1 MAWIAVARV
10 GEVDELA
17 PLAMQ
22 RLAVAERKL
31 LLCHGQS
38 GYFCIDE
45 MCTHEDYSLAFG
57 CVRDDRIKCSLHGS
71 WFDLA
76 SGQALNEPA
85 ECALRTYPV
94 KIEAGQVWVE
104 V

>member
-1 MAWIAVARV
+1 MGWFAVANV
-10 GEVDELA
+10 GGSDELA

-22 RLAVAERKL
+22 RIAVAGKRL
-31 LLCHGQS
+31 LLCRGQAE
-38 GYFCIDE
+38 YFCIDE

-57 CVRDDRIKCSLHGS
+57 CVKDNRIKCSLHGS

-76 SGQALNEPA
+76 SGQALNAPA
-85 ECALRTYPV
+85 ECALHTYPTKV
-94 KIEAGQVWVE
+94 EAGQVWVE

>member
-1 MAWIAVARV
+1 MGWTAVASV
-10 GEVDELA
+10 GGPDELA

-22 RLAVAERKL
+22 RVAVAGRKL
-31 LLCHGQS
+31 LLCRGQS

-57 CVRDDRIKCSLHGS
+57 CVKDNRIKCSLHGS

-85 ECALRTYPV
+85 DCALRTYPTKV
-94 KIEAGQVWVE
+94 EAGQVWVE
-104 V
+104 I